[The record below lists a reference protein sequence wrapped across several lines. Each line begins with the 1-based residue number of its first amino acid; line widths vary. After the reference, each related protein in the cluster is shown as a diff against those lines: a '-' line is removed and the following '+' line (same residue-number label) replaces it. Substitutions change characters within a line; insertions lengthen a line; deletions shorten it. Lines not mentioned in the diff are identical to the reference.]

1 MAHFDLVVVGAGSG
15 NSLLTPE
22 LADLRVAIVE
32 RGEFGGT
39 CLNRGC
45 IPSKML
51 VHVAD
56 VAEATRHA
64 GRLGITAGVDEV
76 RWPEVSRRV
85 FGRIDPIAAGGE
97 EYRRGL
103 EKVAVYKGQARF
115 RGPRRLEV
123 DGSEITGDA
132 VVLAAGARPFIPP
145 EPDLAGVA
153 YHTSDTIMRLP
164 EPPERLLVWGGGY
177 IAAEMAHVFGAAGS
191 EVTIV
196 NRGPLLLRAEDVD
209 VSEAFTAAYRKR
221 FRVLTGAQV
230 LAAAT
235 TRAGEIALRVR
246 HAGIDE
252 TGTEETVTGDVLLVA
267 AGRVPNGDELNV
279 TAAGVALDAAGYVV
293 TDEYGRT
300 AAEGVWALGDIRNPN
315 QLKHVANAEARA
327 VAHNLAHPE
336 DLRPLALGPVP
347 HAVFASPQVAS
358 VGATEQALRAA
369 GRPYLRSV
377 RPYGDTAYGWA
388 MEDETGFC
396 KVLADPDGERLLG
409 AHICGP
415 EAAVLVQQ
423 LVQAMACDLTVEQ
436 VARGQMYIH
445 PALSEVVEQALL
457 GLAA

>member
-32 RGEFGGT
+32 RGDFGGT

-56 VAEATRHA
+56 VAQSARHA
-64 GRLGITAGVDEV
+64 DRLGVDARVDEV
-76 RWPEVSRRV
+76 RWADVSARV

-97 EYRRGL
+97 DYRRGL
-103 EKVAVYKGQARF
+103 DNVAVYKGQARF
-115 RGPRRLEV
+115 CGPRTLSV
-123 DGSEITGDA
+123 DGAEVTGERI
-132 VVLAAGARPFIPP
+132 VLAAGARPFVPP
-145 EPDLAGVA
+145 RPDLSGVP

-164 EPPERLLVWGGGY
+164 KPPERLLIWGGGY
-177 IAAEMAHVFGAAGS
+177 IAAELAHVFGAAGS
-191 EVTIV
+191 DVVIV
-196 NRGPLLLRAEDVD
+196 NRGPRLLRAEDD
-209 VSEAFTAAYRKR
+209 EVSEAFTAAYRRR
-221 FRVLTGAQV
+221 FEVLTGAEV
-230 LAAAT
+230 LSASADQGGAVSV
-235 TRAGEIALRVR
+235 RLRVEGGEVTL
-246 HAGIDE
+246 AGD
-252 TGTEETVTGDVLLVA
+252 LLLLA
-267 AGRVPNGDELNV
+267 TGRVPNGDEMDAA
-279 TAAGVALDAAGYVV
+279 AAGVDLDEAGYVV
-293 TDEYGRT
+293 TDNYGRT
-300 AAEGVWALGDIRNPN
+300 TAGGVWALGDIANPS

-358 VGATEQALRAA
+358 VGVTERDLLAA
-369 GRPYLRSV
+369 GRSYVRSV
-377 RPYGDTAYGWA
+377 RPYSDTAYGWA

-396 KVLADPDGERLLG
+396 KLLADPATDRLLG

-415 EAAVLVQQ
+415 DAAVLLQQ
-423 LVQAMACDLTVEQ
+423 LVQAMACDLSVEQ
-436 VARGQMYIH
+436 IARGQLYIH

-457 GLAA
+457 GLAS